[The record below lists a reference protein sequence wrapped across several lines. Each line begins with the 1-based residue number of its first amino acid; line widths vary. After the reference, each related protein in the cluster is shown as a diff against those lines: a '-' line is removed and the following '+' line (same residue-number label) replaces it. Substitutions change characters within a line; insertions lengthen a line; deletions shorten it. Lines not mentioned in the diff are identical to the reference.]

1 MNLHATA
8 SDSWILERR
17 ECSRAFESTAS
28 SNFFFASLRLCGIL
42 QQIWPRRTNMSE
54 VVVSSQANLRNE
66 VRYGAGHSFITDEPV
81 VAGGED
87 AGPDPYT
94 LLLAALGSCISMT
107 VTLYARRK
115 QWPLESVTVRLR
127 QNRIHSKDCQ
137 ECVQNGYVHRIERSV
152 SFTGQLSD
160 EQRARLQE
168 IAHKCPVHK
177 TLTSEIVITDLEDD
191 EIPVSSEAG
200 NFF

>member
-1 MNLHATA
+1 
-8 SDSWILERR
+8 
-17 ECSRAFESTAS
+17 
-28 SNFFFASLRLCGIL
+28 
-42 QQIWPRRTNMSE
+42 MSE
-54 VVVSSQANLRNE
+54 VVVTSQTNLRNE

-81 VAGGED
+81 AAGGED

-115 QWPLESVTVRLR
+115 QWPLERVTVHLR
-127 QNRIHSKDCQ
+127 QSRIHSKDCQ
-137 ECVQNGYVHRIERSV
+137 ECAQDKEGYVHRIYRSV
-152 SFTGQLSD
+152 SFTGPLTD

-177 TLTSEIVITDLEDD
+177 TLSSQIVITEMK
-191 EIPVSSEAG
+191 
-200 NFF
+200 